1 LGTTST
7 SLITIGRLNNYTDL
21 VGTLRINSSSGH
33 TGFVLTSNGL
43 TSSSWERPYIITKGQ
58 GSSSEEVIALS
69 NTRLN
74 MSNNAITNCR
84 SIDSSGST
92 LSIGNTGA
100 LGTNLGRTGQT
111 TNLLGNVK
119 FNSSSGN
126 TGNVLISTG
135 PTTAPSWTNYPSIS
149 NVLSI
154 GGNNA
159 DSNSILNVGSI
170 ELHSEPASS
179 IQLGQEPTDGTFKLS
194 SINTS
199 QILDVSTTAKSFSGK
214 YMPITIAGIKY
225 YLPLFTD

>member
-1 LGTTST
+1 
-7 SLITIGRLNNYTDL
+7 
-21 VGTLRINSSSGH
+21 
-33 TGFVLTSNGL
+33 
-43 TSSSWERPYIITKGQ
+43 
-58 GSSSEEVIALS
+58 
-69 NTRLN
+69 